1 VNALPASEGA
11 SSNGLQVGDKVL
23 SINGTKNPT
32 WEQALSQSVQA
43 TPGSVLK
50 LLVSNNGATREVSVP
65 ASANPYE
72 RTFGY
77 SPIPA
82 TIGEVAI
89 GTPAD
94 RGGLQDGDTVT
105 GVDGQKIQYWDQ
117 FVDQVRNSGGKT
129 LQLEVNRAGRNVS
142 LSVTPQK
149 GLTDSTDNYYQIG
162 IQRQLALAYDH
173 VGPVNAVKAAVLQT
187 GGLVTQTVDVVVK
200 LVSGRVSVKQLQ
212 SVVGISRTAGQ
223 AVAQGAY
230 AVIMFMSLISVNLG
244 ILNLLPIPILDG
256 GHILLLSLE
265 GIRRR
270 DFSLAFKERFIQ
282 VGLVFLL
289 ALIVYVTYND
299 VARMLSRHS

>member
-1 VNALPASEGA
+1 
-11 SSNGLQVGDKVL
+11 
-23 SINGTKNPT
+23 
-32 WEQALSQSVQA
+32 
-43 TPGSVLK
+43 
-50 LLVSNNGATREVSVP
+50 
-65 ASANPYE
+65 
-72 RTFGY
+72 
-77 SPIPA
+77 
-82 TIGEVAI
+82 
-89 GTPAD
+89 
-94 RGGLQDGDTVT
+94 
-105 GVDGQKIQYWDQ
+105 
-117 FVDQVRNSGGKT
+117 
-129 LQLEVNRAGRNVS
+129 
-142 LSVTPQK
+142 
-149 GLTDSTDNYYQIG
+149 
-162 IQRQLALAYDH
+162 LAYDH